1 MLSRRSVRIKAMQL
15 LFSVN
20 RDKQLTIE
28 EAKKRYWGHIDDTF
42 SLYLLNLYCI
52 INITKVATKDGEKR
66 KSKHLPTDFDKMFTD
81 KLYNNPLIANL
92 DNNKSLQK
100 KFKQLNFGMSVSQD
114 YCESMYTEFVKKDAY
129 QSYILAPSNNG
140 DHLAILLELYRFC
153 RQNEMFNEI
162 MEDHYGTWNDD
173 KSVVVG
179 AIKKTMKAVPTDET
193 EFYQDFKPSDETVH
207 EFGFNLFESTI
218 AQDKELLKYI
228 EPNLKNWD
236 SERLAIIDM
245 ILMKMA
251 LCEMINFSTIP
262 TKVTINEYIEI
273 AKNYSTA
280 KSKEFINGVLDKIM
294 RDFEGEGL
302 IQKSGRG
309 LVD

>member
-1 MLSRRSVRIKAMQL
+1 MQL

-28 EAKKRYWGHIDDTF
+28 EARKRYWGYIEDTF

-52 INITKVATKDGEKR
+52 IGIAKESSADLERR
-66 KSKHLPTDFDKMFTD
+66 KNKHLPTDQDKRFKD
-81 KLYNNPLIANL
+81 KLYNNSLIKNL
-92 DNNKSLQK
+92 DNNPEFQKLFVKLGFPQSIQSDYLQ
-100 KFKQLNFGMSVSQD
+100 SI
-114 YCESMYTEFVKKDAY
+114 YTEFSKSEKYEAY
-129 QSYILAPSNNG
+129 LEKESNND
-140 DHLAILLELYRFC
+140 DHLDILLELYRFC

-179 AIKKTMKAVPTDET
+179 AVKKTLKALPAEDPKFFSEHRPA
-193 EFYQDFKPSDETVH
+193 DDTVN
-207 EFGFNLFESTI
+207 EFGFNLFLTTLESDE
-218 AQDKELLKYI
+218 QLLQYI

-245 ILMKMA
+245 ILLKMA
-251 LCEMINFSTIP
+251 LCEMMNFSTIP
-262 TKVTINEYIEI
+262 TKVTINEYVEI

-294 RDFEGEGL
+294 RDFEEEGL

-309 LVD
+309 LEE